1 MIDHIIWDW
10 NGTLLNDVQYGI
22 TLINRLLR
30 EYHKPELESIQAY
43 HRVFTFPVKNY
54 YAAIGFGD
62 DIFDEVAVKWMD
74 AYMKDEACCP
84 LRTGAVEIAN
94 LFHSKNI
101 RQVVISASKL
111 SNLHI
116 QMASRPYFSFFD
128 APRGLGDIYAGSK
141 IDISLDWMKT
151 SGAKPENT
159 LLIGDTLHDKAV
171 ADALSCRCI
180 LVENGHQS
188 REALL
193 QSGAAVARDLFEA
206 ADMVLKGQGIAY
218 G

>member
-22 TLINRLLR
+22 TLINHLLR
-30 EYHKPELESIQAY
+30 EYHKPELSGIDAY
-43 HRVFTFPVKNY
+43 HKVFTFPVKDY

-74 AYMKDEACCP
+74 AYMKDEGTCP
-84 LRTGAVEIAN
+84 LREGAVEITR
-94 LFHSKNI
+94 LFHSHNI

-116 QMASRPYFSFFD
+116 QMASRPYFDFFD

-141 IDISLDWMKT
+141 IDIALDWMKT
-151 SGAKPENT
+151 SAAKPENT

-188 REALL
+188 QKTLL
-193 QSGAAVARDLFEA
+193 ESGAPVAKDLFEA
-206 ADMVLKGQGIAY
+206 ADMVLKG
-218 G
+218 